1 MRILVIVSDFPKVTE
16 TFAVANML
24 HYLAQGH
31 QVDLFHI
38 KPFRTQEVIHDEAQ
52 PVVDRA
58 FTFPWFGGPSLRACL
73 LTLLRQP
80 RALLSIIG
88 AMLWAFRTEPRRLV
102 AAFTMLPKV
111 LAAARQAKTDGV
123 THVHAE
129 FASHPGTA
137 AWIIHRVT
145 DIPFSFSA
153 HMHDIFVSQSLLA
166 RKSQD
171 AAFVRTISQY
181 NVDMLGALPGFDA
194 DKLTIV
200 RCGVDPD
207 RFSAPPPLPPRD
219 GARFEIAIVGSLQPR
234 KGHHLLLAALDG
246 IDAPMPWHLTIL
258 GGGPEEAALK
268 DLAAKLPA
276 GHVTFMG
283 PRPSAEVLNVMSRAH
298 LVVAPSIVGKGGRSE
313 GIPVVTMEALA
324 LGRPVISSRLSGIP
338 ELVEDG
344 VTGKLVE
351 PGDVPGLRDAIRA
364 VMVEYDEAAALGQA
378 GRKRVEDAYDI
389 RRNASELLA
398 LIEGSTLK

>member
-24 HYLAQGH
+24 HYLRQGH
-31 QVDLFHI
+31 EVDLFHI
-38 KPFRTQEVIHDEAQ
+38 KPFRTQEVLHDEAQ

-58 FTFPWFGGPSLRACL
+58 FTYPWLGGPSLAAFFGTL
-73 LTLLRQP
+73 FTKPLTLL
-80 RALLSIIG
+80 SIMG
-88 AMLWAFRTEPRRLV
+88 AMLWAFRAEPRRLM
-102 AAFTMLPKV
+102 AALSMLPKV
-111 LAAARQAKTDGV
+111 LAAARNAKASGV
-123 THVHAE
+123 SHVHAE

-137 AWIIHRVT
+137 AWVIHRVT
-145 DIPFSFSA
+145 GIPFSFSA

-171 AAFVRTISQY
+171 ASFVRTISQY
-181 NVDMLGALPGFDA
+181 NVDKMAALPGFDR

-207 RFSAPPPLPPRD
+207 RFTADPPAPPAA
-219 GARFEIAIVGSLQPR
+219 GERFEIAIVGSLQPR
-234 KGHHLLLAALDG
+234 KGHHLLLEALDG

-258 GGGPEEAALK
+258 GGGEEEAKLK
-268 DLAAKLPA
+268 DLAARLPEDS
-276 GHVTFMG
+276 VTFLG
-283 PRPSAEVLNVMSRAH
+283 PRPSEEVLKLMSRSH

-324 LGRPVISSRLSGIP
+324 LSRPVISSRLSGIP

-344 VTGKLVE
+344 VTGILIE
-351 PGDVPGLRDAIRA
+351 PGDVPGLRAAIRR
-364 VMVEYDEAAALGQA
+364 VMEAYQDAAALGQA
-378 GRKRVEDAYDI
+378 GRKRVEDSYDI
-389 RRNASELLA
+389 RQNASDLLA
-398 LIEGSTLK
+398 LIEGATTA